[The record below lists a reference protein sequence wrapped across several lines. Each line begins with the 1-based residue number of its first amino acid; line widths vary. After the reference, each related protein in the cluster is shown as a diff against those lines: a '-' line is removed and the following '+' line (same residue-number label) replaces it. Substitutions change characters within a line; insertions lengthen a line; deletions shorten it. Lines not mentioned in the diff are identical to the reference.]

1 MFILN
6 ARCKCGLTLTDISEG
21 EFSCQKSR
29 SEEFMRASES
39 EEESINYRARIK
51 GTNNRSASD
60 LVALLQSW
68 VQSGEASINIQSVR
82 YYLHPNCET
91 TLDNIHALNCGTQP
105 LTPPPSPSPAT
116 KPPTEP
122 QTKGPTEDKNVGGKD
137 NSGGSNSA
145 QVGGIILGGIIAG
158 ALLVM
163 IVLIVVV
170 IILWKKSPK

>member
-1 MFILN
+1 
-6 ARCKCGLTLTDISEG
+6 
-21 EFSCQKSR
+21 
-29 SEEFMRASES
+29 MRASES

-51 GTNNRSASD
+51 GTSNRSASD

-91 TLDNIHALNCGTQP
+91 TLDNIHALNCGTHP
-105 LTPPPSPSPAT
+105 LTPPLPSPAT

-122 QTKGPTEDKNVGGKD
+122 PTKCPTEDKNVGGKD

-145 QVGGIILGGIIAG
+145 QVGGIILRGIIAG

-163 IVLIVVV
+163 IILIVVV